1 MDAFFNRQLA
11 KKRELSLAFTLR
23 ESAKSGS
30 KTSVT
35 HHTVRRE
42 REELFFQKKK
52 NRKKKAHTLEF
63 LLHKQTNNY
72 SRVPS
77 VYKERRYIYREI
89 ERERERLFL
98 SLRFDFSSRNTERD
112 ERQISYFFFFS
123 EPPPPRKNKR
133 KSASRRR
140 RRRRRARREK
150 ALFWGIKNDVG
161 RGRSAAAEIRLEGV

>member
-11 KKRELSLAFTLR
+11 KNEKRRERAFSR
-23 ESAKSGS
+23 DSAS
-30 KTSVT
+30 KTSVIIT
-35 HHTVRRE
+35 HSAERE
-42 REELFFQKKK
+42 REKLFSKKK
-52 NRKKKAHTLEF
+52 KSKKKAHTLEF

-112 ERQISYFFFFS
+112 ERQISYFFFLLRAAA
-123 EPPPPRKNKR
+123 PRKQKKKR
-133 KSASRRR
+133 IEKKKKKKSEE
-140 RRRRRARREK
+140 RESSFLGDK
-150 ALFWGIKNDVG
+150 
-161 RGRSAAAEIRLEGV
+161 E

>member
-1 MDAFFNRQLA
+1 VDAFFNRQLA
-11 KKRELSLAFTLR
+11 KNEKRRERAFSR
-23 ESAKSGS
+23 DSAS
-30 KTSVT
+30 KTSVIIT
-35 HHTVRRE
+35 HSAERE
-42 REELFFQKKK
+42 REKLFSKKK
-52 NRKKKAHTLEF
+52 KSKKKAHTLEF

-123 EPPPPRKNKR
+123 EPPPPANKR
-133 KSASRRR
+133 KSASRR

>member
-72 SRVPS
+72 SRIPS

-112 ERQISYFFFFS
+112 ERQISYFFFLLRAAAPPQKQKKKRIEKKKKKKKKS
-123 EPPPPRKNKR
+123 EK
-133 KSASRRR
+133 
-140 RRRRRARREK
+140 REK
-150 ALFWGIKNDVG
+150 LFWGDK
-161 RGRSAAAEIRLEGV
+161 E